1 MSEKLITPKEAAQML
16 GYRKTNQVARLVSM
30 GYLKPRYIPGSKWR
44 RFFESEVL
52 ALIAEK
58 PWKPWR

>member
-1 MSEKLITPKEAAQML
+1 ML